1 MSKIIYHLVYTI
13 GLLLLLPLSVFA
25 KKISYN
31 RNGFLYKLV
40 LYVAGIPYLV
50 FISHKY
56 PIYGILGIII
66 HIIGRRLCVPAI
78 TGGIG
83 AGKSTLG
90 KYLSENGFYVIDSD
104 SIGRQF
110 LVSGTPGYRNLVKN
124 FGECILAPDG
134 EIDKAV
140 LREIV
145 YSDPSKRK
153 LLNRCLHK
161 YIISKIVWDVVK
173 YRILSW
179 KNLIVIEVPLLYE
192 THLSWVC
199 GPIIVCSASEETRLR
214 RCQTRNAHIPKNTYR
229 NIMKC
234 GNRKRV
240 HYRRVPQE
248 RRETDEGVPAVKAT
262 TWSL

>member
-13 GLLLLLPLSVFA
+13 GILVILPISLFA
-25 KKISYN
+25 KKVSYN
-31 RNGFLYKLV
+31 RKGFLIKIL
-40 LYVAGIPYLV
+40 LYTASLRYLIL
-50 FISHKY
+50 ISIKY
-56 PIYGILGIII
+56 PIYGILGTILF
-66 HIIGRRLCVPAI
+66 IIGRRLCVPAI

-110 LVSGTPGYRNLVKN
+110 LVSGTAGYRNIVKN
-124 FGECILAPDG
+124 FGECVLAPDG

-140 LREIV
+140 LREMV
-145 YSDPSKRK
+145 YSDPDKRK
-153 LLNRCLHK
+153 LLNKCLHK

-179 KNLIVIEVPLLYE
+179 QDLIVIEVPLLYE

-214 RCQTRNAHIPKNTYR
+214 RCQTRNADIPKNTYK

-234 GNRKRV
+234 DNRERV
-240 HYRRVPQE
+240 HYRRVPQK
-248 RRETDEGVPAVKAT
+248 RREADEGVSAIKAKT
-262 TWSL
+262 GSL

>member
-1 MSKIIYHLVYTI
+1 MINFQVLV
-13 GLLLLLPLSVFA
+13 
-25 KKISYN
+25 
-31 RNGFLYKLV
+31 
-40 LYVAGIPYLV
+40 
-50 FISHKY
+50 SHKY
-56 PIYGILGIII
+56 PIYGILGVLV
-66 HIIGRRLCVPAI
+66 HIVGRRLCVPAI

-110 LVSGTPGYRNLVKN
+110 LVSGTAGYRNLVKN
-124 FGECILAPDG
+124 FGECILSPDG

-140 LREIV
+140 LREMV
-145 YSDPSKRK
+145 YSDPAKRK
-153 LLNRCLHK
+153 LLNKCLHK

-179 KNLIVIEVPLLYE
+179 KSLIVIEVPLLYE

-199 GPIIVCSASEETRLR
+199 GPIIVCSASEETRLQ
-214 RCQTRNAHIPKNTYR
+214 RCQRRNSEIPKNTYL

-234 GNRKRV
+234 GNRERV
-240 HYRRVPQE
+240 HDRGVPQE
-248 RRETDEGVPAVKAT
+248 RGEADEGVSAVRAT
-262 TWSL
+262 ARALISYK